1 VNRRDFDPMGSI
13 LTLREAM
20 NRLLEESV
28 VPSVG
33 NLTGAAGLHLSIDV
47 YETRDAVIVRAALPG
62 ARPDDIDITVT
73 GDNLTL
79 RAEVREAP
87 PDGAEVQRRQREH
100 RYGLFTRSLTLPAE
114 VQSDRVEATFEH
126 GMLTLTMPKARRLQP
141 KTIRI
146 NTRGGATPITAAAGA
161 TGRDASAPG
170 DGGATVEQ
178 HHADDTAPQTEYVTP
193 HSSSADTAGGATSA
207 PAAIDETV
215 RGTAGAAATQSAS
228 PSTAAAAGPSDAD
241 ADVSGQ

>member
-1 VNRRDFDPMGSI
+1 MNRRDFDPMGGI

-28 VPSVG
+28 VPGVG
-33 NLTGAAGLHLSIDV
+33 HLAGATGLHLAIDV
-47 YETRDAVIVRAALPG
+47 YETRDAIIVRAALPG

-79 RAEVREAP
+79 RAEVREARP
-87 PDGAEVQRRQREH
+87 GGAEARPHQREH

-126 GMLTLTMPKARRLQP
+126 GMLTLTMPKAKRLQP

-146 NTRGGATPITAAAGA
+146 NTRGGATPITATAAGA
-161 TGRDASAPG
+161 KDGDASAPG

-178 HHADDTAPQTEYVTP
+178 HHADDTAPRTEDVTP
-193 HSSSADTAGGATSA
+193 HGDGNITAT
-207 PAAIDETV
+207 PAATERTIS
-215 RGTAGAAATQSAS
+215 GTAGAATTQSAS
-228 PSTAAAAGPSDAD
+228 SPTADAAGPSDAD
-241 ADVSGQ
+241 ADTTK

>member
-1 VNRRDFDPMGSI
+1 MNRRDFDPMGGI

-28 VPSVG
+28 VPGVG
-33 NLTGAAGLHLSIDV
+33 NLAGAAGLHLPIDV
-47 YETRDAVIVRAALPG
+47 YETGGAVIVRAALPG

-87 PDGAEVQRRQREH
+87 LEGPEVQRRQREH
-100 RYGLFTRSLTLPAE
+100 RYGLYTRSLTLPAE
-114 VQSDRVEATFEH
+114 VQSDRVEATFEY
-126 GMLTLTMPKARRLQP
+126 GMLTLTMPKAPHLQP

-146 NTRGGATPITAAAGA
+146 NTRGGATPITANAAGA
-161 TGRDASAPG
+161 TGCDASAPG

-193 HSSSADTAGGATSA
+193 HGDGNVTATPSARE
-207 PAAIDETV
+207 ETI
-215 RGTAGAAATQSAS
+215 RGTAGAATTQSAS
-228 PSTAAAAGPSDAD
+228 PSTADAAGPSDAD
-241 ADVSGQ
+241 ADTTK

>member
-1 VNRRDFDPMGSI
+1 MNRRDFDPMGGI

-28 VPSVG
+28 VPGVG
-33 NLTGAAGLHLSIDV
+33 NPAGAAGLHLPIDV

-87 PDGAEVQRRQREH
+87 PDGSEVQRRQREH
-100 RYGLFTRSLTLPAE
+100 HYGLFTRSLTLPAE
-114 VQSDRVEATFEH
+114 VQSDRAEAAFEH
-126 GMLTLTMPKARRLQP
+126 GMLTLTMPKAPHLQP

-146 NTRGGATPITAAAGA
+146 NTRGATPITATAADA

-193 HSSSADTAGGATSA
+193 HGDGNVTATPSARE
-207 PAAIDETV
+207 ETI
-215 RGTAGAAATQSAS
+215 RGTAGAATTQSAS
-228 PSTAAAAGPSDAD
+228 PSTADAAGPSDAD
-241 ADVSGQ
+241 ADTTK

>member
-1 VNRRDFDPMGSI
+1 MNRRDFDPMGGI

-28 VPSVG
+28 VPGVG
-33 NLTGAAGLHLSIDV
+33 NLAGAAGLHLPIDV

-73 GDNLTL
+73 GDKLTL
-79 RAEVREAP
+79 RAEVREALP
-87 PDGAEVQRRQREH
+87 GGPEAQRRQREH

-114 VQSDRVEATFEH
+114 VQSDRVEAAFEH
-126 GMLTLTMPKARRLQP
+126 GMLTLTMPKAPHLQP

-146 NTRGGATPITAAAGA
+146 NTRGGATPITAAATGA
-161 TGRDASAPG
+161 TDRDASAPG

-193 HSSSADTAGGATSA
+193 HGDGNVTATPSARE
-207 PAAIDETV
+207 ETI
-215 RGTAGAAATQSAS
+215 RGTAGAATTQSAS
-228 PSTAAAAGPSDAD
+228 PSTADAAGPSDAD
-241 ADVSGQ
+241 ADTK